1 MKRTTHRAALS
12 AVLLA
17 CVLLPLTGQTSV
29 TFGQQIALLK
39 MLKPDLESIGVL
51 STSLNEK
58 DVQQYT
64 RSSLQQGVKLYV
76 AEPKDARDI
85 PSLYKKLVAEK
96 KVQLILIPS
105 VEDRIMLDVGYEFLK
120 ENTLLDRIGVCVPD
134 VRFIANGAFFSV
146 AKEEGK
152 LVVTVNQRIAA
163 LVGASIPSQPNP
175 SISFVTR

>member
-1 MKRTTHRAALS
+1 MNRTSHRAALS
-12 AVLLA
+12 ALLLA
-17 CVLLPLTGQTSV
+17 CVLLPLQGQTSV

-105 VEDRIMLDVGYEFLK
+105 VEDRIMLDVGYEYLK
-120 ENTLLDRIGVCVPD
+120 ENTLLDRVGVCVPD
-134 VRFIANGAFFSV
+134 VKLIANGAFFSV
-146 AKEEGK
+146 TKEDGK
-152 LVVTVNQRIAA
+152 LVVTVNQRIAT
-163 LVGASIPSQPNP
+163 LVGAAIPSQPNP
-175 SISFVTR
+175 SISFVAR